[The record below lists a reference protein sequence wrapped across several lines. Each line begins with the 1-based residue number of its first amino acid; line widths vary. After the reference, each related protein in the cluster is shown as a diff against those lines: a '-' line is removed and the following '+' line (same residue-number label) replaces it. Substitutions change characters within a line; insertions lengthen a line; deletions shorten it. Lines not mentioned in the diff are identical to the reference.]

1 MQYLKSKKPNQKM
14 GRRPTQI
21 FSQRDIQM
29 ANRHMTRFSTMLI
42 IRKMHSKITRKY
54 HLIPV
59 RMAIIRET
67 TNNKR

>member
-21 FSQRDIQM
+21 FSPRDIQM
-29 ANRHMTRFSTMLI
+29 ANRHMKRFSTMLI
-42 IRKMHSKITRKY
+42 IREMHSEATRKY
-54 HLIPV
+54 HLIPI

-67 TNNKR
+67 TDNKR